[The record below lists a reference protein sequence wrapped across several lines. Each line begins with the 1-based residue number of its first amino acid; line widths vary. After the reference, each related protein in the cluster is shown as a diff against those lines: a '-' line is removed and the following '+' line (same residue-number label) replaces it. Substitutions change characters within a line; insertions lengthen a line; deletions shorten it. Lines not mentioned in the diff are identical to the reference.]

1 MSTLLSHVRAL
12 WEATLA
18 GLVLGAG
25 LPALFALGV
34 RWWSAAEVVDADGSV
49 RRNPVAWVG
58 ARVCLLV
65 VLAVAVAGVLYVA
78 REFLADR
85 LGIHLFG
92 QV

>member
-1 MSTLLSHVRAL
+1 MSTLLSHIRAL
-12 WEATLA
+12 WGITLT

-34 RWWSAAEVVDADGSV
+34 RWWSATAVVEAGGSV
-49 RRNPVAWVG
+49 RRSPVAWVG
-58 ARVCLLV
+58 ACVCLV
-65 VLAVAVAGVLYVA
+65 AVLAVTVAGVLYVA

-92 QV
+92 A